1 LYKACELKANT
12 TIIKY
17 LISLGLKIDE
27 KCLQISGNII
37 SGKSSSFALVL
48 SEFMKNV
55 NISNQDDKIKKLEDR
70 IKELEKELKNSTPN
84 TQNISHTKVIIKKKD
99 IEKEMKYHYLDEK
112 INIKK
117 EARVNK
123 EFIKFF
129 NLDNLELDTIN
140 CLILKKILLKYFK
153 EKKLIKK
160 NSFEIIL
167 DESLIKVLKFD
178 KKYGNQINLKDL
190 DEFCKFILSNIE

>member
-1 LYKACELKANT
+1 MYKACELKANT